1 MSWKVE
7 ECIVS
12 RSVSPEEALIKVIAA
27 CFDPKRINE
36 VLEYLASELPL
47 GDFNLLHAKRV
58 RKARD
63 LNGMVEV
70 LICPESKLEDRST
83 EGIQALL
90 ESALNKRTVIV
101 ASYPATTQSEFD
113 EWNHHWP
120 ISFHINELE
129 RQRKRG
135 MPKDEE
141 EAIVRNWEKVV
152 TDHMKVTEDLE
163 WTESSGGCGGLIV
176 DPVSNQVLCTVS
188 QALEKKMSDLLS
200 NKDLVLSNPLLCPT
214 FLCINYVAMM
224 ASGQCPGKGEYNVS
238 YRAWSFRHYLI
249 HIFVVLFVELLPK
262 GHYLCTGLDLYLV
275 HEPDM
280 MASMALVH
288 SRIRRVFIGS
298 PSKDGALISGEH
310 HLHALRALNHH
321 YRVFQVSRVGGE
333 SESSE
338 NAAAVCGSR
347 A

>member
-1 MSWKVE
+1 MMTMTAKKSKGRSSLMVRENSLSSSSANFIRQQGKENRHIRQREGNMSWKVE

-12 RSVSPEEALIKVIAA
+12 RSVSPEEALIKVVAA

-90 ESALNKRTVIV
+90 QSALNKRTVIV

-113 EWNHHWP
+113 EWNPHWP

-135 MPKDEE
+135 IPKDEVE
-141 EAIVRNWEKVV
+141 SILRLWERVV
-152 TDHMKVTEDLE
+152 TDHIKVTEELG

-176 DPVSNQVLCTVS
+176 DPVSNTVLCTVS
-188 QALEKKMSDLLS
+188 QALEKKISDLD
-200 NKDLVLSNPLLCPT
+200 NNIDLVLSNPLLCPT
-214 FLCINYVAMM
+214 LLCINHVAMM
-224 ASGQCPGKGEYNVS
+224 ASGHCPGKGQFE
-238 YRAWSFRHYLI
+238 L
-249 HIFVVLFVELLPK
+249 IFV
-262 GHYLCTGLDLYLV
+262 
-275 HEPDM
+275 
-280 MASMALVH
+280 A
-288 SRIRRVFIGS
+288 II
-298 PSKDGALISGEH
+298 IS
-310 HLHALRALNHH
+310 
-321 YRVFQVSRVGGE
+321 
-333 SESSE
+333 SSLSYPWFRDIFRL
-338 NAAAVCGSR
+338 AP
-347 A
+347 